1 MSLPMSDTLKIVV
14 VVIGRN
20 EGQRPV
26 GCLNSVDPKK
36 NVVVYVDSN
45 SNSNSTDNSVEI
57 ARGAVALN
65 LDMT

>member
-1 MSLPMSDTLKIVV
+1 MSDTLKIVV

-45 SNSNSTDNSVEI
+45 SNSTDNSVEI